1 MIFKSIGFYYISLS
15 FFFGVNALLF
25 PIFWS
30 FFYFGPYILILP
42 LLVPKPIN
50 AVIFVISVGQPMEI
64 VELADGG
71 IKIL

>member
-15 FFFGVNALLF
+15 LFFGVNALLL

-50 AVIFVISVGQPMEI
+50 AVIFVISVDQPMEI
-64 VELADGG
+64 VVLADGG

>member
-1 MIFKSIGFYYISLS
+1 MHFYSL
-15 FFFGVNALLF
+15 
-25 PIFWS
+25 
-30 FFYFGPYILILP
+30 YFGPYILILP